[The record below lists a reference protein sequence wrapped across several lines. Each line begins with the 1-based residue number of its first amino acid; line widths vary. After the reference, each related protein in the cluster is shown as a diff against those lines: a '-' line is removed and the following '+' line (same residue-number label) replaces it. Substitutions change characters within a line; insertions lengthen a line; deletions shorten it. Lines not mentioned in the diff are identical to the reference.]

1 MSYNKRAIRCYE
13 KIGFKKVGEHRE
25 FIFVSG
31 QYHNVCIYDILASE
45 FTSPYVKKVFN
56 YSISDEAGRSK
67 ISIV

>member
-13 KIGFKKVGEHRE
+13 KIGFKKVGVQRE
-25 FIFVSG
+25 FMFVSG
-31 QYHNVCIYDILASE
+31 QYHDVFIYDMLASE
-45 FTSPYVKKVFN
+45 FTSPYVKKIYT